1 MLRLLWIEGRGRER
15 EKESEGK
22 RGRKRDE
29 GEKERERQR
38 GRYKCV
44 TLYSKKSSCVAVCRE
59 GRLLSGK
66 ELHFILQI
74 VQNVSGIL
82 VFTVVLTGISSGEKN
97 GFLICHRNSSAN
109 ENGELILHKGTL
121 VKL

>member
-74 VQNVSGIL
+74 VQNVSGTS
-82 VFTVVLTGISSGEKN
+82 VFTVVLTVEFHQEKKMA
-97 GFLICHRNSSAN
+97 F
-109 ENGELILHKGTL
+109 
-121 VKL
+121 